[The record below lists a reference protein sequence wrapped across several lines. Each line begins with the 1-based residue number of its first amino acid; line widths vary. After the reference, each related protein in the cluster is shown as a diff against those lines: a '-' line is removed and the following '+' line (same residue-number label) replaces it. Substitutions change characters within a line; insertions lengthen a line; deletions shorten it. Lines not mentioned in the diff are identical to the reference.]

1 MKYIYNVELEAFRR
15 EDRKGKP
22 LYVNIIEANR
32 IISLLNLGHS
42 VAEINGKVSLS
53 NPKGTVTTIN
63 SFIRNYNEGNIEIPE
78 NAPTPVHNLESLS
91 DSSRIDRLEKRV
103 TDLENIISEIKS
115 DCFCTCFAGESSEEK
130 SITDKVK
137 SWLVR

>member
-1 MKYIYNVELEAFRR
+1 MKYTYNVELEAFRR
-15 EDRKGKP
+15 EDKKGKP

-32 IISLLNLGHS
+32 IVSLLNLGHS

-63 SFIRNYNEGNIEIPE
+63 SFIRNYNDGNIEIPDD
-78 NAPTPVHNLESLS
+78 APTPVHNLESLT

-103 TDLENIISEIKS
+103 ADLEKLMKLVENGE
-115 DCFCTCFAGESSEEK
+115 CFCSCSAEE